1 MVNRV
6 FVLVL
11 LALLPL
17 AATAAIRLTDDTG
30 RIIVL
35 AAPAARIVSL
45 APDLTELVYDAGAG
59 RALVGTVSYSHY
71 PPAARKLPRVGD
83 AFSVDLERLLALRP
97 DLVLAWA
104 GGTPQ
109 FLIERLRALKLPVLV
124 IGTRRLVDIA
134 HNLELIGHA
143 TGHERQAQ
151 AAAQTFLAGLAKL
164 RGEYAN
170 RKPLRVFYEISVTPL
185 YTVGGRQ
192 IISRML
198 ELCGGRNIF
207 GELHALAAPV
217 SLGAVLARNPQAIV
231 TGSDKGA
238 ATRLRAWQRWPQISA
253 VKTGSLFSI
262 SGDFLARATPRILL
276 GGQQLCEDLGAGRRR
291 SRDIH

>member
-59 RALVGTVSYSHY
+59 RTLVGTVSYSHY
-71 PPAARKLPRVGD
+71 PPVARKLPRVGD

-134 HNLELIGHA
+134 HNLELIGRA

-164 RGEYAN
+164 RGEYAS
-170 RKPLRVFYEISVTPL
+170 RKPLRVFYEISATPL
-185 YTVGGRQ
+185 YTSV
-192 IISRML
+192 
-198 ELCGGRNIF
+198 
-207 GELHALAAPV
+207 
-217 SLGAVLARNPQAIV
+217 
-231 TGSDKGA
+231 
-238 ATRLRAWQRWPQISA
+238 
-253 VKTGSLFSI
+253 
-262 SGDFLARATPRILL
+262 
-276 GGQQLCEDLGAGRRR
+276 AGR
-291 SRDIH
+291 SSTA